1 MARPKSVFLN
11 ELAEHVYADLENLDE
26 HQIILK
32 LRSILAATQFPVA
45 SVAKIFGVAA
55 ETIWRWAKT
64 YQKQGVAGL
73 YPKPRNP
80 KPSKLSLCQKAE
92 VLAWIDER
100 RTADG
105 QPVHW
110 TLERLRQAISD
121 KFGVTLGINTIWVW
135 LRHENRM
142 LKVPRPRHNKADEEA
157 HEAFKK
163 TL

>member
-11 ELAEHVYADLENLDE
+11 ELAEHVCTDLKMLDE
-26 HQIILK
+26 HKIILK
-32 LRSILAATQFPVA
+32 LRSILAATKFPVA
-45 SVAKIFGVAA
+45 SVAEVFGVAA

-80 KPSKLSLCQKAE
+80 KPSKLTLHQKAE
-92 VLAWIDER
+92 VLVWIDER
-100 RTADG
+100 KTAEG

-121 KFGVTLGINTIWVW
+121 KFDVVLGLNTIWVW
-135 LRHENRM
+135 LRHENRK
-142 LKVPRPRHNKADEEA
+142 LKVPGPRHNKANAEA
-157 HEAFKK
+157 H
-163 TL
+163 